1 MFLWILKGTGHHME
15 EMLCDKKT
23 TRISVSSAGLLIIGA
38 TVFGTGILLQEPA
51 ATYSGIGAMSTAFAM
66 ITYLV
71 CTVRRNAPIPEFP
84 APPQP
89 LYVYTIPG
97 MKRNK
102 SDTSLELMTSAG
114 SPKTDDSGRVLT
126 LNLV

>member
-1 MFLWILKGTGHHME
+1 
-15 EMLCDKKT
+15 MLCDKRT
-23 TRISVSSAGLLIIGA
+23 TILSAAAAIFMVSGA
-38 TVFGTGILLQEPA
+38 TAFGVGFFVHSPEAI
-51 ATYSGIGAMSTAFAM
+51 YSGLGGIGAAFLQ

-71 CTVRRNAPIPEFP
+71 CTLRRYPPVPAFP

-89 LYVYTIPG
+89 LYVYTTPG

-102 SDTSLELMTSAG
+102 SDTSRELMSSIG
-114 SPKTDDSGRVLT
+114 SPKTDDAGRVLS